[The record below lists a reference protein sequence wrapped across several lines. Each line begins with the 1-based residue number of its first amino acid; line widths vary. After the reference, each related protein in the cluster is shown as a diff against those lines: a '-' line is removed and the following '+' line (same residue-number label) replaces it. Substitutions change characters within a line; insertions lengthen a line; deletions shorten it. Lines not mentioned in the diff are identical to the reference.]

1 MEKSGM
7 TEEVY
12 KFFVIFLLIQENFT
26 DRESP
31 LNLHLSVPHQSSGV
45 TFAPGRVK
53 HNFMLRRSG
62 SLSPFTE
69 HNSMPNFLYV
79 PAEGINLEK
88 GFE

>member
-1 MEKSGM
+1 M

-12 KFFVIFLLIQENFT
+12 KVFVIFFAYPRELYREFT
-26 DRESP
+26 
-31 LNLHLSVPHQSSGV
+31 LNLHLSVPHPSSGV
-45 TFAPGRVK
+45 TFAPGRAK